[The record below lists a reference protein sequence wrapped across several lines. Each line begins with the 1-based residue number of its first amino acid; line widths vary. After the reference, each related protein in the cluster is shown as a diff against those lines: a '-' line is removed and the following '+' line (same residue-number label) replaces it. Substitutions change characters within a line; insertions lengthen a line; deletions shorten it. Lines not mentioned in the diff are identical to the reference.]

1 MFERKVLV
9 MDDTHA
15 PPKND
20 LKAPDVTRR
29 CLLAS
34 LLTAYTASL
43 IPWALAQPVD
53 GPDHGAFVAASAI
66 IAGRQTLD
74 AQQAKR
80 LYDALIADDKNFPTM
95 VRELLT
101 LIEQRKIDPLQLQQ
115 TLDREQSPLA
125 GVPRKIAAAWFLGI
139 VGAGAKARCLA
150 YETALNAIIVSDVL
164 KPPTYAYGAYGSWT
178 TKPT

>member
-1 MFERKVLV
+1 MDEMPDNVLG
-9 MDDTHA
+9 A
-15 PPKND
+15 P
-20 LKAPDVTRR
+20 AVTRR

-53 GPDHGAFVAASAI
+53 NADQGAFLAISAI
-66 IAGRQTLD
+66 LAGRQSLD

-80 LYDALIADDKNFPTM
+80 LYDALKADDEGFPKM
-95 VRELLT
+95 ARELLT
-101 LIEQRKIDPLQLQQ
+101 QINQRKIDPLQLQQ
-115 TLDREQSPLA
+115 ILDRENSPLA
-125 GVPRKIAAAWFLGI
+125 GVPRKIATAWFLGV

-164 KPPTYAYGAYGSWT
+164 KPPTYAYGVYGSWT
-178 TKPT
+178 AKPA